1 MLKRTIIY
9 CILILFIR
17 TVSYSQNA
25 ANLSGKWVSEK
36 DKLNII
42 VFKGGT
48 LYQYYDDEL
57 EEKGS
62 FFLGNNCKVKNV
74 ILNQNKPVFLNEVN
88 PDNSITCNE
97 IVSLTKNRLT
107 LMYSENGKITAFI
120 KQKSV
125 KRKS

>member
-107 LMYSENGKITAFI
+107 LMYSENGRITAFI